1 MSNIETKESTLPTTV
16 GGVFKHIFKHPIEM
30 FVLRWNWK
38 AALFSGLMRGSIYF
52 FTGIKHGWRAAL
64 SAMSVEFIF
73 RVIVSGA
80 FGSLVQAFHK
90 ATPNW
95 LATLV
100 VMFMLPAITH
110 TIEFT
115 LHHLNGDQNKISGII
130 VSVCFSIISMV
141 FNLFAMRRGTLLV
154 KDENQQSLWQD
165 IKQFPAIIAEFVA
178 YPFIWLWRKTKKK
191 TEELEISNTT
201 EKIKEA

>member
-1 MSNIETKESTLPTTV
+1 MDNSEVKDSTLPTTV
-16 GGVFKHIFKHPIEM
+16 SGVFKHIFSHPIEM

-38 AALFSGLMRGSIYF
+38 AALFSGVMRGSIYLI
-52 FTGIKHGWRAAL
+52 THIKHGWKAAL
-64 SAMSVEFIF
+64 GAMSVEFVF

-90 ATPNW
+90 ATPTW
-95 LATLV
+95 LSALV
-100 VMFMLPAITH
+100 VMFMLPVVTH

-115 LHHLNGDQNKISGII
+115 LHSLNGDQSKISAII
-130 VSVCFSIISMV
+130 VSVSFSIISMM

-154 KDENQQSLWQD
+154 KDENQQTLWQD
-165 IKQFPAIIAEFVA
+165 IKQFPAIIGEFVA

-201 EKIKEA
+201 EKVKEA